1 MTLHEI
7 GLKYGTD
14 KSTNHNFTPTY
25 DLYLSPLKDQNLK
38 LLEIG
43 ISEGPSLKMWEEYF
57 QNSQIVG
64 VDILERSYMNT
75 ERIQTLVI
83 NQEKENELLS
93 IPGKFDI
100 IIDDGGHTMYQ
111 QQLTLKVLFDPK
123 LKRGGIYILE
133 DLHTSK
139 DRYYSSHGSNPLNNT
154 LNLLED
160 LKNGKLR
167 ENNQYFI
174 NENDFNSLLNLIE
187 SIDIIETGEY
197 SITSIIKKISE

>member
-14 KSTNHNFTPTY
+14 KSTNHNFTPAY
-25 DLYLSPLKDQNLK
+25 DAHLSPLRNQNIK

-57 QNSQIVG
+57 QNGQIVG

-75 ERIQTLVI
+75 KRTHTMVI
-83 NQEKENELLS
+83 NQEKSDELLS
-93 IPGKFDI
+93 IPGEFDI

-123 LKRGGIYILE
+123 LKYGGTYILE

-139 DRYYSSHGSNPLNNT
+139 DHYYSSHGSNSLNNT

-174 NENDFNSLLNLIE
+174 NENDFNFLLNLID
-187 SIDIIETGEY
+187 SIEIIETGKY
-197 SITSIIKKISE
+197 SVTSIIKKIS